1 MITCNFRISSILIS
15 TMNYFENK
23 KILLIICGGIS
34 AYKSLEI
41 IRLLKKNGSQVK
53 TILTKNAKEFVT
65 PLSISSL
72 SQEKVYDDIFSVENE
87 AEMDHISLSR
97 WADAILVAPITANT
111 ISKVA
116 SGNAEDLAS
125 TVLLASNKQIFVA
138 PAMNVRMWEH
148 PSTRENILKL
158 KNFGYKI
165 IGPEIGDM
173 ACGEY
178 GEGKMTEPS
187 EITNTLKNYFSNIEK
202 NKRFKALVTAGPTNE
217 YIDPVRFITN
227 KSSGK
232 QGYEIAK
239 CLRDNGFDTTLISG
253 KTSIKTLDGVNFVSV
268 ETAEEMFRETLNNL
282 PTDVAIFSAAV
293 SDFKVKNYKKTKIK
307 KNEEIN
313 LELEK
318 NIDILNHIS
327 NHNSLRP
334 KLTIGFAAE
343 TNDISINAKKKL
355 NEKNCDWIVANNV
368 SDQTIGFE
376 SDFNKISIFYKDKPE
391 ENFGKMSKSL
401 VAKEIVKRVIQKIN

>member
-1 MITCNFRISSILIS
+1 
-15 TMNYFENK
+15 MNYFENK

-34 AYKSLEI
+34 AYKSLEL
-41 IRLLKKNGSQVK
+41 IRLFKKNGACVK

-65 PLSISSL
+65 PLSVSSL
-72 SQEKVYDDIFSVENE
+72 SQEKVYDDIFSAENE

-97 WADAILVAPITANT
+97 WADAVLVAPITANT

-125 TVLLASNKQIFVA
+125 TVLLASNKQIFLA

-148 PSTRENILKL
+148 PSTKENILKL
-158 KNFGYKI
+158 KSYGYKI

-178 GEGKMTEPS
+178 GEGKMTEPN
-187 EITNTLKNYFSNIEK
+187 EIVNTLKNYFSNLDK
-202 NKRFKALVTAGPTNE
+202 NKKLKALVTAGPTNE

-253 KTSIKTLDGVNFVSV
+253 KTSIKPLDGVNFVSV
-268 ETAEEMFRETLNNL
+268 ETAEEMFKESLNNL

-293 SDFKVKNYKKTKIK
+293 SDFKVKNYKSTKIK
-307 KNEEIN
+307 KNEEFN

-334 KLTIGFAAE
+334 KITIGFAAE
-343 TNDISINAKKKL
+343 TNNLSTNAKEKL
-355 NEKNCDWIVANNV
+355 NEKNCDWVIANDV
-368 SDQTIGFE
+368 SDQTIGFG

-391 ENFGKMSKSL
+391 ENFEKMSKSL
-401 VAKEIVKRVIQKIN
+401 VAEEIVKRVIQQIN

>member
-1 MITCNFRISSILIS
+1 
-15 TMNYFENK
+15 MNYFENK

-34 AYKSLEI
+34 AYKSLEL
-41 IRLLKKNGSQVK
+41 IRLFKKNGARVK

-65 PLSISSL
+65 PLSVSSL
-72 SQEKVYDDIFSVENE
+72 SQEKVYDDIFSAENE

-97 WADAILVAPITANT
+97 WADAVLVAPITANT

-125 TVLLASNKQIFVA
+125 TVLLASNKQIFLA

-148 PSTRENILKL
+148 PSSKENILKL
-158 KNFGYKI
+158 KSFGYKI

-178 GEGKMTEPS
+178 GEGKMTEPN
-187 EITNTLKNYFSNIEK
+187 EIVNTLKNYFSNLDK
-202 NKRFKALVTAGPTNE
+202 NKKLKALVTAGPTNE

-253 KTSIKTLDGVNFVSV
+253 KTSIKPLDGVNFVSV
-268 ETAEEMFRETLNNL
+268 ETAEEMFKESLNNL

-293 SDFKVKNYKKTKIK
+293 SDFKVKNYKSTKIK
-307 KNEEIN
+307 KNEEFN

-334 KLTIGFAAE
+334 KITIGFAAE
-343 TNDISINAKKKL
+343 TNNLSTNAKKKL
-355 NEKNCDWIVANNV
+355 SEKNCDWVIANDV

-391 ENFGKMSKSL
+391 ENFEKMSKSL
-401 VAKEIVKRVIQKIN
+401 VAEEIVKRIIQQIN

>member
-1 MITCNFRISSILIS
+1 
-15 TMNYFENK
+15 MNYFENK

-34 AYKSLEI
+34 AYKSLEL
-41 IRLLKKNGSQVK
+41 IRLFKKNGACVK

-65 PLSISSL
+65 PLSVSSL
-72 SQEKVYDDIFSVENE
+72 SQEKVYDDIFSAENE

-97 WADAILVAPITANT
+97 WADAVLVAPITANT

-125 TVLLASNKQIFVA
+125 TVLLASNKQIFLA

-148 PSTRENILKL
+148 PSTKENILKL
-158 KNFGYKI
+158 KSFGYKI

-178 GEGKMTEPS
+178 GEGKMTEPN
-187 EITNTLKNYFSNIEK
+187 EIVNTLKNYFSNLDK
-202 NKRFKALVTAGPTNE
+202 NKKLKALVTAGPTNE

-253 KTSIKTLDGVNFVSV
+253 KTSIKPLDGVNFVSV
-268 ETAEEMFRETLNNL
+268 ETAEEMFKESLNNL

-293 SDFKVKNYKKTKIK
+293 SDFKVKNYKSTKIK
-307 KNEEIN
+307 KNEEFN

-318 NIDILNHIS
+318 NIDILNLIS

-334 KLTIGFAAE
+334 KITIGFAAE
-343 TNDISINAKKKL
+343 TNNLSTNAKEKL
-355 NEKNCDWIVANNV
+355 NEKNCDWVIANDV
-368 SDQTIGFE
+368 SDQTIGFG

-391 ENFGKMSKSL
+391 ENFEKMSKSL
-401 VAKEIVKRVIQKIN
+401 VAEEIVKRIIQQIN